1 MQQRPSS
8 LRCATALCL
17 AIASASLALPTSAAE
32 PTSTVLSG
40 LNIPA
45 GPLSQSLSAFA
56 QASGITLSY
65 SPQLVQGLR
74 SNGLQG
80 AISVEAA
87 LDSLLGGTGL
97 TARRGNAG
105 YVIVDASDDG
115 SALLA
120 PIDVEGVA
128 LNQTGV
134 APVAGYHA
142 SVSRTAT
149 KTDTPL
155 LETAQGVS
163 VVTAEQIS
171 DRKPVSIE
179 EAVAY
184 TAGVSVGAAGL
195 DPRFDQVRIR
205 GYAATTNADYLDGLR
220 QANSG
225 WLSYFSSEP
234 FSLERIEILKGPA
247 SVLYGQISPGGMVNR
262 VSKRPSEDAVQ
273 QVELQAGSNS
283 HLQGQFDIGGRLDAE
298 GNVLYRLVGV
308 AREADTDIEQVPN
321 DIALLAP
328 SLTWRINEQTDLT
341 LLAQYQDR
349 ETAGSPRPYQN
360 GDVLTDFW
368 PGDED
373 FDKLEQEQAQLGYE
387 FEHRFNETF
396 SVQQNVRYGHTDT
409 TNQYTGSSLQSGST
423 TILDRTAYGVYEQMN
438 TVTTDTRLTSR
449 FSTGAMD
456 HTLLTGLDY
465 AWLDFD
471 VEYTLGSAPS
481 IDMSNPDH
489 SQSIPRPSTVLV
501 DQSGTSHRSGVYV
514 QDQIAL
520 DNWRLSAGLRQDWAN
535 TEKTNNLTGVK
546 TKTHDDQTTGQ
557 IGVLYLFYSGIAPY
571 FSYAQSFLPQTG
583 SDRFGNDFKP
593 TEGEQFELGVKY
605 QPPGTS
611 TLLTASLY
619 HLVQSNSLTRDLT
632 DSTGSFSTQSG
643 EETSQGLELEA
654 VSDLTNDLRMLASY
668 SYNRA
673 EVTESN
679 DGDEGNTPILTPEHL
694 ASLWLD
700 YTLPSGMLQGL
711 GVSGGVRYSGSSYAD
726 AANTSKNEAYTLVD
740 LGAHYDLRGSLDG
753 IRLAVNAKNLTD
765 KKYLS
770 CEGSYCYRGAG
781 RSLIGSVSYRW

>member
-105 YVIVDASDDG
+105 YVIVDATDDG

-247 SVLYGQISPGGMVNR
+247 
-262 VSKRPSEDAVQ
+262 
-273 QVELQAGSNS
+273 
-283 HLQGQFDIGGRLDAE
+283 
-298 GNVLYRLVGV
+298 
-308 AREADTDIEQVPN
+308 
-321 DIALLAP
+321 
-328 SLTWRINEQTDLT
+328 
-341 LLAQYQDR
+341 
-349 ETAGSPRPYQN
+349 
-360 GDVLTDFW
+360 
-368 PGDED
+368 
-373 FDKLEQEQAQLGYE
+373 
-387 FEHRFNETF
+387 
-396 SVQQNVRYGHTDT
+396 
-409 TNQYTGSSLQSGST
+409 
-423 TILDRTAYGVYEQMN
+423 
-438 TVTTDTRLTSR
+438 
-449 FSTGAMD
+449 
-456 HTLLTGLDY
+456 
-465 AWLDFD
+465 
-471 VEYTLGSAPS
+471 
-481 IDMSNPDH
+481 
-489 SQSIPRPSTVLV
+489 
-501 DQSGTSHRSGVYV
+501 
-514 QDQIAL
+514 
-520 DNWRLSAGLRQDWAN
+520 
-535 TEKTNNLTGVK
+535 
-546 TKTHDDQTTGQ
+546 
-557 IGVLYLFYSGIAPY
+557 
-571 FSYAQSFLPQTG
+571 
-583 SDRFGNDFKP
+583 
-593 TEGEQFELGVKY
+593 
-605 QPPGTS
+605 
-611 TLLTASLY
+611 
-619 HLVQSNSLTRDLT
+619 
-632 DSTGSFSTQSG
+632 
-643 EETSQGLELEA
+643 
-654 VSDLTNDLRMLASY
+654 
-668 SYNRA
+668 
-673 EVTESN
+673 
-679 DGDEGNTPILTPEHL
+679 
-694 ASLWLD
+694 
-700 YTLPSGMLQGL
+700 
-711 GVSGGVRYSGSSYAD
+711 
-726 AANTSKNEAYTLVD
+726 
-740 LGAHYDLRGSLDG
+740 
-753 IRLAVNAKNLTD
+753 
-765 KKYLS
+765 
-770 CEGSYCYRGAG
+770 
-781 RSLIGSVSYRW
+781 